1 MNTIARFGPDFFEP
15 RGCIGVTQTQGS
27 RMMTTGFFRL
37 LLFWFLV
44 WLPAYAAEVPR
55 QLTWED
61 LIVALPP
68 ARNPFAGLSV
78 EQLDMLTDVGA
89 FRDRKARGE
98 KLLPQE
104 AEIERAAVAKLEKM
118 GIAIDA
124 LLAKR
129 DETSK
134 QLRDQES
141 VANPSLDGKLV
152 RMPGFLLPVEFT
164 GNRVT
169 EFLLVP
175 WVGACIHTPPPS
187 PNQIVYV
194 KADKPYEMKGTFDPV
209 WVTGRMS
216 AGANQKSVYITDG
229 SAEIGSSYSMRAS
242 EVDPYR

>member
-1 MNTIARFGPDFFEP
+1 
-15 RGCIGVTQTQGS
+15 
-27 RMMTTGFFRL
+27 MTTAGFFRL
-37 LLFWFLV
+37 LLLLPLV
-44 WLPAYAAEVPR
+44 WVPAYAAEVPR
-55 QLTWED
+55 QLAWED

-68 ARNPFAGLSV
+68 AENPFASLSV

-89 FRDRKARGE
+89 FRYRKAHGE
-98 KLLPQE
+98 KLLPKE
-104 AEIERAAVAKLEKM
+104 IEIERVSVAKLETM

-129 DETSK
+129 DEIAK
-134 QLRDQES
+134 KLQDQES
-141 VANPSLDGKLV
+141 VANPSLNGKLV
-152 RMPGFLLPVEFT
+152 RMPGFLLPVEFA

-194 KADKPYEMKGTFDPV
+194 KADKPYEIKRTFDPV

-216 AGANQKSVYITDG
+216 AGANKKSVYITDG
-229 SAEIGSSYSMRAS
+229 SAEIDSSYSMRAS
-242 EVDPYR
+242 QVEPYR